1 MVGLRQKMLIGFGG
15 LLLIITLLGI
25 RSIIRVNDLGGAI
38 QAILRENYRSV
49 IACQEMKESLG
60 KMNDGALLVLLG
72 YRNDGIHAIRT
83 NTSHFETELDIQL
96 NNITISGE
104 GDVASR
110 LRNLFSQYK
119 SKIREM
125 EDETLS
131 RTTLRKIYFEDL
143 IPLFHEIN
151 NTSDIILSMNQ
162 QNMEQASLKAKA
174 KAAQA
179 RQEMYI
185 LLLLGAAVSVAYI
198 ILIGKWI
205 LKPIKRLTKSV
216 DEIRHGNLDLVMKSD
231 SRDEIGH
238 LSEAFNEMT
247 ASLRELRRSDE
258 ARLIRL
264 QRSAQQ
270 TFDSLPDAVAIVDPD
285 GHVEMATEK
294 ARNIFGLKL
303 GVLIRDLPFKWMDE
317 LFQAV
322 ITHSLKP
329 GQNKTLSI
337 IQHFYNAEELYFRPM
352 AVPVLDNFKQVT
364 GAILILSD
372 VTKQVEQNE
381 LKRNFISTVSHQ
393 LKTPL
398 TSVRMALHIL
408 LEEKV
413 GTLNPEQGDLLATAR
428 EDSDRLYGII
438 ENLLDMDRIES
449 GKTAGKTE
457 AISPYQ
463 IVFEAIGSFKS
474 AARDRGVELS
484 TNLPDDLPDVNV
496 DKAQIEQVFD
506 NLLFNALKY
515 TPSGGRISIAAE
527 TLQNFVWFIVADTG
541 IGIPASCLPKIFD
554 RFFRVPGQETR
565 TGTGL
570 GLAIVKEIIEAHGGA
585 VRIESSEGK
594 GSTFFFSLPRAGSI
608 AS

>member
-1 MVGLRQKMLIGFGG
+1 
-15 LLLIITLLGI
+15 
-25 RSIIRVNDLGGAI
+25 
-38 QAILRENYRSV
+38 
-49 IACQEMKESLG
+49 
-60 KMNDGALLVLLG
+60 
-72 YRNDGIHAIRT
+72 
-83 NTSHFETELDIQL
+83 
-96 NNITISGE
+96 
-104 GDVASR
+104 
-110 LRNLFSQYK
+110 
-119 SKIREM
+119 
-125 EDETLS
+125 
-131 RTTLRKIYFEDL
+131 
-143 IPLFHEIN
+143 
-151 NTSDIILSMNQ
+151 
-162 QNMEQASLKAKA
+162 
-174 KAAQA
+174 
-179 RQEMYI
+179 
-185 LLLLGAAVSVAYI
+185 
-198 ILIGKWI
+198 
-205 LKPIKRLTKSV
+205 
-216 DEIRHGNLDLVMKSD
+216 
-231 SRDEIGH
+231 
-238 LSEAFNEMT
+238 
-247 ASLRELRRSDE
+247 
-258 ARLIRL
+258 
-264 QRSAQQ
+264 
-270 TFDSLPDAVAIVDPD
+270 
-285 GHVEMATEK
+285 
-294 ARNIFGLKL
+294 
-303 GVLIRDLPFKWMDE
+303 MDE

-381 LKRNFISTVSHQ
+381 LKRDFISTVSHQ

-449 GKTAGKTE
+449 GKTAGKAE

-484 TNLPDDLPDVNV
+484 TNLPDDLPDVKV

-541 IGIPASCLPKIFD
+541 IGIPASYLPKIFD

-585 VRIESSEGK
+585 VRVESSEGK
-594 GSTFFFSLPRAGSI
+594 GSTFFFSLPRAESI
-608 AS
+608 ASSGRIPMIDLIYMLTTIAFFWICILYVRLCGRL